1 MIQADSLKNLY
12 LKAKL
17 AFNKCMLNPDNGY
30 LKDEINTPINDIILM
45 EDFVCVKFLKYEI
58 DTFVIKVKLQLISPD
73 NRLIGKYFYY
83 ENETG
88 DPVDDSLIFD
98 NS

>member
-1 MIQADSLKNLY
+1 
-12 LKAKL
+12 
-17 AFNKCMLNPDNGY
+17 
-30 LKDEINTPINDIILM
+30 M
-45 EDFVCVKFLKYEI
+45 EDFVSVKFLKYEI
-58 DTFVIKVKLQLISPD
+58 DTFVIEVKLQLISPD
-73 NRLIGKYFYY
+73 KRLIGKYFYY

>member
-1 MIQADSLKNLY
+1 
-12 LKAKL
+12 
-17 AFNKCMLNPDNGY
+17 LNPDNGY
-30 LKDEINTPINDIILM
+30 LKDEINIPINDIILM
-45 EDFVCVKFLKYEI
+45 EDFVSVKFLKYEI
-58 DTFVIKVKLQLISPD
+58 DTFVIEVKLQLISPD
-73 NRLIGKYFYY
+73 KRLIGKYFYY